1 MKVGM
6 HVGAQE
12 ILAHYPSGLQE
23 GQEGFT
29 NSLKVKETRLSDV
42 VNVIKRALVWNT
54 WRVGHLL
61 QTDLGID
68 PIS

>member
-1 MKVGM
+1 M

-23 GQEGFT
+23 GQEGLTKIF
-29 NSLKVKETRLSDV
+29 KVKETRLSDV
-42 VNVIKRALVWNT
+42 VNVIKRVIVWNT

-61 QTDLGID
+61 QTDLGTD
-68 PIS
+68 LIS